1 MGYFQIRLLAH
12 IYEGVL
18 FLGVDLPDF
27 KCRWTRSFPWDGMP
41 YITRLP
47 GKKITAVHRHFK
59 SGLHRPK

>member
-27 KCRWTRSFPWDGMP
+27 KLPMDPIFSMGWMP

-47 GKKITAVHRHFK
+47 GKKFTAVHRHFK